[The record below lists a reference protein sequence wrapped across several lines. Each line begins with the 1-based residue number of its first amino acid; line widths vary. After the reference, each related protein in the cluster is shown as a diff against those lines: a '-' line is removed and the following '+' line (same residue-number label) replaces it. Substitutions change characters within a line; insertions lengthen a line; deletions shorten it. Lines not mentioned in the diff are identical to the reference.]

1 MLDLHRLR
9 IFRSVVASGSI
20 NAAAAHL
27 GYTPSTVSQHV
38 ATLQRETGL
47 KLLTHVGRG
56 VEPTAAG
63 RELADLSGSV
73 LTRLAHVETRVKDL
87 RDGRTG
93 TLTLHSFDSASTAWM
108 PTVARRVLAENPQLR
123 LRLTL
128 VDAYPGAAAGGDGN
142 DDDADQ
148 SGDPADIH
156 VVTADSGFDAPAGY
170 RSYELLEEPYL
181 AIVPTGHRLATAGRI
196 ELAELRDETWIA
208 ADMTEGPCAANL
220 RRSCAAGGF
229 EPAYAVE
236 TTDHVTAMA
245 FVAAGVGITVL
256 PRLCV
261 VALPDDVVALEIANP
276 TPQRTI
282 YALVNSSVEDNPCVQ
297 LALTALQECARASR
311 TARLREAPSAAV
323 AH

>member
-73 LTRLAHVETRVKDL
+73 LTRLAQVETRVRDL

-93 TLTLHSFDSASTAWM
+93 ALTLASFDSASTAWM
-108 PTVARRVLAENPQLR
+108 PTVARRVLAEHPELR

-128 VDAYPGAAAGGDGN
+128 TDAYPGPPLDSADTGVEALDAAGQ
-142 DDDADQ
+142 AA
-148 SGDPADIH
+148 PADIH
-156 VVTADSGFDAPAGY
+156 VVIADDGY
-170 RSYELLEEPYL
+170 EPPPDYRAFHLLKEPYF
-181 AIVPTGHRLATAGRI
+181 AIVPAGHRLATAGRL
-196 ELAELRDETWIA
+196 ELAALREEMWIA
-208 ADMTEGPCAANL
+208 PDMTDGPCAANL

-229 EPAYAVE
+229 EPTYAVE
-236 TTDHVTAMA
+236 TTDHVTAIG

-256 PRLCV
+256 PRLCTLD
-261 VALPDDVVALEIANP
+261 LPEDVVAVTLANP
-276 TPQRTI
+276 IPERTI
-282 YALVNSSVEDNPCVQ
+282 YALVNATVEDSPGVQ
-297 LALTALQECARASR
+297 VALAALHECARAS
-311 TARLREAPSAAV
+311 ASAHLETIGAD
-323 AH
+323 

>member
-63 RELADLSGSV
+63 RELAQMSGAV
-73 LTRLAHVETRVKDL
+73 LTRLAQVETRVKDL

-93 TLTLHSFDSASTAWM
+93 TLTIHTFDSASTAWM
-108 PTVARRVLAENPQLR
+108 PTVTRAVLAAHPELR

-128 VDAYPGAAAGGDGN
+128 IDHYPGPSAPPPTAPAIDSPDSSAQEAADL
-142 DDDADQ
+142 
-148 SGDPADIH
+148 H
-156 VVTADSGFDAPAGY
+156 VVIADGDFEAPTGY
-170 RSYELLEEPYL
+170 RVHRLLQEPYVAL
-181 AIVPTGHRLATAGRI
+181 VPAGHRLAGAGVI

-208 ADMTEGPCAANL
+208 ADMTDGPCALNL

-229 EPAYAVE
+229 EPAYSVE
-236 TTDHVTAMA
+236 TTDHVTAMS

-256 PRLCV
+256 PQLCALTLPDGV
-261 VALPDDVVALEIANP
+261 VALQLENP

-282 YALVNSSVEDNPCVQ
+282 YALVNGQVEDSRCVQ
-297 LALTALQECARASR
+297 LALATLQDCARASTLDELDRR
-311 TARLREAPSAAV
+311 TA
-323 AH
+323 